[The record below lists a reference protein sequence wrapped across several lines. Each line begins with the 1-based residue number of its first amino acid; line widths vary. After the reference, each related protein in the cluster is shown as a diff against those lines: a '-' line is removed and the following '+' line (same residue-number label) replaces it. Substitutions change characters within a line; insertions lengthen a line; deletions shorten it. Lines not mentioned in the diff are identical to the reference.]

1 MKNTVK
7 IITLT
12 ITNYEV
18 VGKKFRRKYTDPLF
32 SVQQEL
38 KPEDE
43 SNNKVLKTI
52 LYNLYLRIQ
61 KRLDYRR

>member
-1 MKNTVK
+1 MK

-18 VGKKFRRKYTDPLF
+18 VGKKFRRKYTDTLF